1 MSLGP
6 CLITDLLSVLK
17 DQRVNCN
24 EEYSSIFAVASDV
37 LSQLDVPIELPRIT
51 MKRQMHRSN
60 IPCSTPEEYYRR
72 SIYIP
77 MLDSV
82 ICDLET

>member
-6 CLITDLLSVLK
+6 CLNTDLLYVLK

-60 IPCSTPEEYYRR
+60 IPSSTPEEYYRI
-72 SIYIP
+72 SIYIN
-77 MLDSV
+77 ML
-82 ICDLET
+82 E